1 MNDEKK
7 SKNIWDIFRELLLD
21 SDLTYIAQ
29 SDGGYEEKE
38 NYKILKDIFN
48 RQELPKKLE
57 WIPREVLSLVRWD
70 EYRND
75 IKSTQRVFFCSTLL
89 LMASKNKES
98 IGYLDGQV
106 ENIII
111 SIDCAHILG
120 EEKLEILFDTFEE
133 IISAITIR
141 DFEEDYLYFYLG
153 FYLLAILTKKSDTV
167 LKNIL
172 DQVFQIEKKMYDYP
186 QEDILKYTCFDQKI
200 IIWREYLEKY
210 AKFNL

>member
-1 MNDEKK
+1 MMKKK